1 MLTELE
7 CDSALTWCSFT
18 VNNHTVISCLKRLV
32 RALIGQDLLRIIS
45 SLLIRVIAQCTLFVN
60 FVIS

>member
-18 VNNHTVISCLKRLV
+18 VNNHTVISCLNRLV
-32 RALIGQDLLRIIS
+32 RALIGQDLLGITP
-45 SLLIRVIAQCTLFVN
+45 VC
-60 FVIS
+60 